1 MERERIFD
9 IIPIY
14 ENEMYPTKDGIWH
27 YKCEIR
33 EDKLPI
39 LFLNIKRKFSECK
52 AIIIIEKGMVIK
64 VL

>member
-1 MERERIFD
+1 MTKERIFD

-14 ENEMYPTKDGIWH
+14 ENEMYPTKDGIFH
-27 YKCEIR
+27 YKFEIR
-33 EDKLPI
+33 EDELPI

-52 AIIIIEKGMVIK
+52 TIIIIERGMVIK